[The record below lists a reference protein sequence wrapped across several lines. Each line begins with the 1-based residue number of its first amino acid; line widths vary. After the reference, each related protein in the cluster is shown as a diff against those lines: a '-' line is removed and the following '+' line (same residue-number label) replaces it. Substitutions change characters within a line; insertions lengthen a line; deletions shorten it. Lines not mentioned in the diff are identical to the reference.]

1 MQFRLVSYVL
11 ISGRM
16 MSIVIVN
23 LTYSYINGALGAHGL
38 VN

>member
-1 MQFRLVSYVL
+1 MQRRLVPYVR

-23 LTYSYINGALGAHGL
+23 LTYSYTNGPLEGQGL